1 MNREETENMLRE
13 VLRCVQGATVKEAK
27 EIFKAAAKA
36 VEEVR
41 AEIPEVRQ

>member
-1 MNREETENMLRE
+1 MSRGETGDMLRE

-27 EIFKAAAKA
+27 EIFNSAAKA

-41 AEIPEVRQ
+41 VEIPEVRQ